1 MFWVK
6 VNVRIIFIHLKHF
19 LNMAARKYKITNVAQ
34 FMVQDLVRERLVWL
48 QLLGLGLRFLQIS
61 L

>member
-19 LNMAARKYKITNVAQ
+19 LNMAARKYKITNVAR

-48 QLLGLGLRFLQIS
+48 
-61 L
+61 